1 MLRRRASTTSDE
13 GSAALEFIA
22 IGVILLVPLAYLVIV
37 LGIVQEN
44 TLGIE
49 AAARHTARAVG
60 QASNADMA
68 DGRAEAIL
76 TNIADEYGIA
86 RDSIAVDLSCVP
98 AQTECPY
105 PGATVIVTVRAA
117 VHLPFVP
124 PIFGLDSLAT
134 IPLEASAAQKV
145 SRLWGSE

>member
-1 MLRRRASTTSDE
+1 MLRWRASTASDE

-37 LGIVQEN
+37 LGIVQER

-60 QASNADMA
+60 QAPSAGAADVRA
-68 DGRAEAIL
+68 DAIL
-76 TNIADEYGIA
+76 TNIAEEYGMPPDAIT
-86 RDSIAVDLSCVP
+86 VDLSCVP

-105 PGATVIVTVRAA
+105 PGATVIVTVRTA
-117 VHLPFVP
+117 VQLPFVP